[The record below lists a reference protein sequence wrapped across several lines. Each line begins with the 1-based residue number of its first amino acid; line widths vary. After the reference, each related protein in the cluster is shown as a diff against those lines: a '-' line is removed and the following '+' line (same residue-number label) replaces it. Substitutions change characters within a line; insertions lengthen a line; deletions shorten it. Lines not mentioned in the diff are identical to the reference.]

1 MEKSEKVKSEK
12 KKTLPSPPCEGGSI
26 YSSSPTQPPQGEENS
41 HPAPSGSPKGERI
54 ANWVTTPS
62 LTGRVG
68 VGLELGGSCVGLGLE
83 SFWDEIVE
91 VFLSSETLEWKYA
104 QLYNILDRMCI
115 QLVAPLHAHYNGL
128 FSRLQALCR
137 IHQHPLHAV
146 DVMRWRARQVK
157 RREQEPREEAFRVD
171 VKGMA
176 EALACFTQSAIP
188 AVLMHQ
194 LPDRVN
200 PSALQLTRLQKGKRM
215 RLVALS
221 KDLQYIYAKDA
232 EFPQK
237 ESTKVDFTSQEH
249 LRESA
254 RYINEGTLFNVVSYQ
269 MDREGTIFPELLV
282 IEPDFLVNVSTLT
295 SCFKAYGA
303 SAFNYLLK
311 KFDQS
316 FATRYTLL
324 GDVANQFL
332 DDSVNSPDMDYS
344 TSIKKV
350 FSDKMLSFCTT
361 DGIDAA
367 FFDETRRQFQNI
379 RKIIHQLMEDRK
391 DKDRLSV
398 ILEPTF
404 FCETLGL
411 QGRFDMLSANYSML
425 LELKSGKKDEFHNRC
440 QHEHILQMLL
450 YKEILYYNLGI
461 KQKDVVGY
469 LLYSK
474 YPELIEQRSAIQLIQ
489 EAMTLRNKIVC
500 LEQKLVEG
508 EARNYIS
515 KLSAEKLKTNPNV
528 AFNLWN
534 NYSKPDIESVLLPLQ
549 NMDALTADYF
559 YTFFQFCERE
569 HWQAKMGDGQ
579 IESTRAMSSLWN
591 ADLDLKRENGDII
604 TDLTILELKRSAD
617 DGAVESICL
626 LMPDD
631 ASLLPNFRTN
641 DSVILYERNKP
652 EDDATN
658 RQVVR
663 CNVEKYDSDRIF
675 LRLRYRQ
682 RNADI
687 FPLNSFYAIEHDH
700 LEFTFNALYA
710 GLFSF
715 VCTAPE
721 RRQLLLCQRE
731 PHADT
736 DFQLIVGPPGTGK
749 TSVTLKR
756 LVTEARAAEKRI
768 LLMAYTHRA
777 VDEICEMLETTS
789 LPYLRM
795 GRELACDAR
804 FHHRLMA
811 RVMEGKQ
818 NRREILETLSNYH
831 IIVSTVAS
839 LCSHLDLFQIM
850 HFHLA
855 IFDEASQILEP
866 QILPLLSALT
876 PSGKPAI
883 EKFIMIGDHKQLP
896 AVVTQSEEDSI
907 VSSEALRK
915 IGLMNCRCS
924 LFERLHH
931 WILTAYTQNQS
942 EFITLLDHQGRMHP
956 DIARFANEQFYE
968 GCLQPV
974 PLQHQTEELP
984 FTKWSDDEKYIATHR
999 MGFFHVSAPPIEERQ
1014 AKMNKAEATVIA
1026 SIVAKLISLH
1036 SKNHLPFTPSESIG
1050 IIVPF
1055 RRQIATIRQ
1064 ALEKAQISDVGDMMI
1079 DTVERYQ
1086 GSQKDIIIYGT
1097 TITRPYELD
1106 ILSNLVEVDGKTI
1119 DRKLNVAV
1127 TRARKQLFIV
1137 GNRQLLALNPLYA
1150 KLTSLRSE

>member
-1 MEKSEKVKSEK
+1 MMN
-12 KKTLPSPPCEGGSI
+12 EGD
-26 YSSSPTQPPQGEENS
+26 
-41 HPAPSGSPKGERI
+41 
-54 ANWVTTPS
+54 
-62 LTGRVG
+62 
-68 VGLELGGSCVGLGLE
+68 
-83 SFWDEIVE
+83 FWDEITE
-91 VFLSSETLEWKYA
+91 VFLSAETLEWKYA

-115 QLVAPLHAHYNGL
+115 QLVAPLHATYNGL

-137 IHQHPLHAV
+137 IHQHPLHPV

-157 RREQEPREEAFRVD
+157 RHEQEPNEEAFRVD
-171 VKGMA
+171 VKGMV
-176 EALACFTQSAIP
+176 EALACFTHTAIP
-188 AVLMHQ
+188 SKLKRH
-194 LPDRVN
+194 LPDEVH

-215 RLVALS
+215 RLIAVS
-221 KDLQYIYAKDA
+221 KDLHYILAQDA
-232 EFPQK
+232 EFPQN
-237 ESTKVDFTSQEH
+237 ECVKVDFTLNDH
-249 LRESA
+249 TRESA
-254 RYINEGTLFNVVSYQ
+254 RYVIEGMLFNVVSYQ
-269 MDREGTIFPELLV
+269 MDREGTIAPELIV
-282 IEPDFLVNVSTLT
+282 IEPDYLVNVSTLT
-295 SCFKAYGA
+295 SCFKPYGA

-311 KFDQS
+311 KFDKAS
-316 FATRYTLL
+316 ATRYTLL

-332 DDSVNSPDMDYS
+332 DDSVNSPDMDYN
-344 TSIKKV
+344 TSIKKL
-350 FSDKMLSFCTT
+350 FRDKMLSFCTT
-361 DGIDAA
+361 GGIDAS
-367 FFDETRRQFQNI
+367 FFEETKKQFKNI
-379 RKIIHQLMEDRK
+379 HKVTQQMMEDRK
-391 DKDRLSV
+391 DEKEFSV
-398 ILEPTF
+398 VLEPSF

-411 QGRFDMLSANYSML
+411 QGRFDMLSADYSML
-425 LELKSGKKDEFHNRC
+425 LELKSGKKDEFYNKS
-440 QHEHILQMLL
+440 QYEHILQMLL

-461 KQKDVVGY
+461 KQKDVIGY

-474 YPELIEQRSAIQLIQ
+474 YPELIEQRSAMQMIQ

-508 EARNYIS
+508 EARNYIP
-515 KLSAEKLKTNPNV
+515 KLTAEKLKTNPNV
-528 AFNLWN
+528 AFKLWN
-534 NYSKPDIESVLLPLQ
+534 DYNKPDIERILLPLQ
-549 NMDALTADYF
+549 KMDALTADYF

-569 HWQAKMGDGQ
+569 HWQAKMGDGR

-604 TDLTILELKRSAD
+604 TDLRIEEMKKSAE

-663 CNVEKYDSDRIF
+663 CSVEKYEEDRIW
-675 LRLRYRQ
+675 LCLRYRQ

-687 FPLNSFYAIEHDH
+687 FPLHSLYAIEHDH

-715 VCTAPE
+715 VCTTAA
-721 RRQLLLCQRE
+721 RRELLLCQRE
-731 PHADT
+731 PDADK

-756 LVTEARAAEKRI
+756 LVMDAHAAQKRV
-768 LLMAYTHRA
+768 LLLAYTHRA

-804 FHHRLMA
+804 FHQRLMV
-811 RVMEGKQ
+811 RVMEGKES
-818 NRREILETLSNYH
+818 RREILQTLGKYD

-850 HFHLA
+850 QFHLA

-866 QILPLLSALT
+866 QILPLLSALS
-876 PSGKPAI
+876 PSGQPAI

-896 AVVTQSEEDSI
+896 AVVTQSEEESA

-915 IGLMNCRCS
+915 IGLTNCRNS

-931 WILTAYTQNQS
+931 WIVTAYPQRQE
-942 EFITLLDHQGRMHP
+942 EFITLLHHQGRMHP
-956 DIARFANEQFYE
+956 HIAQFANEQFYE

-974 PLQHQTEELP
+974 PLQHQMEELP
-984 FTKWSDDEKYIATHR
+984 FKEWSDDEQYIATHR
-999 MGFFHVSAPPIEERQ
+999 VGFFHVDAPSIEERQ
-1014 AKMNKAEATVIA
+1014 AKMNKGEAEMIA
-1026 SIVAKLISLH
+1026 SIVEKLISIH
-1036 SKNHLPFTPSESIG
+1036 RRNHIAFSPSESIG

-1055 RRQIATIRQ
+1055 RRQIATVRQ
-1064 ALEKAQISDVGDMMI
+1064 ALEKAQLTDANKMLI

-1097 TITRPYELD
+1097 TITRPYELE
-1106 ILSNLVEVDGKTI
+1106 ILSNLVEVEGKTI

-1127 TRARKQLFIV
+1127 TRARKQLFVV
-1137 GNRQLLALNPLYA
+1137 GNRPLLSRNPLYSQLI
-1150 KLTSLRSE
+1150 KLTNNEK